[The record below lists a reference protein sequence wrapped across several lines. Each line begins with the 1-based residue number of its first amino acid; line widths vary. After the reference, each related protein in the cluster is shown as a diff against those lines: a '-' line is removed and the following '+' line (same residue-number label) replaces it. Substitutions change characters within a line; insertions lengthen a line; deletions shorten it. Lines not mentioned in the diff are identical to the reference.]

1 MGIVSIDLN
10 NINVN
15 NTNYDDDDPET
26 IIHIRLLA

>member
-15 NTNYDDDDPET
+15 NTNYDDDDPEA